1 MNNKPNTFEAEKLA
15 EVIRAMSSEEK
26 HYILKFIPVEY
37 CMGRIADELQDL
49 KEFRKAIEKTV
60 NKEN

>member
-15 EVIRAMSSEEK
+15 EMVRAMSAEEK

-37 CMGRIADELQDL
+37 CLDRIAEELQDL
-49 KEFRKAIEKTV
+49 KEFRKAIENIV
-60 NKEN
+60 NKEG

>member
-15 EVIRAMSSEEK
+15 EMILAMSPDEK
-26 HYILKFIPVEY
+26 RYILKFIPVEY
-37 CMGRIADELQDL
+37 CMDRIADELQDL
-49 KEFRKAIEKTV
+49 KKFQKAIKKTV